1 MKISEY
7 PPPPPPDSH
16 CLGTST
22 TTGRVS
28 LCTISIQQTMCAY
41 AKFSH
46 LRKRISNIFKC
57 YPTKNIEN
65 PL

>member
-1 MKISEY
+1 MKILENL
-7 PPPPPPDSH
+7 PPPPDSH
-16 CLGTST
+16 CLGTP

-28 LCTISIQQTMCAY
+28 LCTINIQQTMCAS

-46 LRKRISNIFKC
+46 FRKRISSIFKC
-57 YPTKNIEN
+57 YPYET